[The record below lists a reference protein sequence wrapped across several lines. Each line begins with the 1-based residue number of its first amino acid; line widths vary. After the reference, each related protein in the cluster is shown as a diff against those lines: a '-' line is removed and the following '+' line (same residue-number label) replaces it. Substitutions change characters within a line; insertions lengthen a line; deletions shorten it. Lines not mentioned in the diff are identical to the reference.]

1 MADLTQGGLLQP
13 TITTEQSQNTVPDF
27 YSNYLQDIANL
38 GRNAVQQ
45 GGVAG
50 FSPLQQQAFNMA
62 PQVSFAG
69 ASSMGTG
76 QNLLT
81 QAGQTG
87 APELA
92 QAYMNPYQSYMSDEM
107 ARLAGRNVQ
116 ENVLPGLDAAAI
128 STGNYGSSRAQN
140 MRGQTLRDISTDLF
154 GKQMSTLGTG
164 YQQAI
169 TNAQN
174 DLNRATQA
182 GSSLGNLGA
191 QQNALGTSALS
202 QLGNLGKVQQTQAQT
217 ELDYPMA
224 QAAKYGQLLSAQQIP
239 TGQVR
244 QTINPGTSGQFES
257 SPLSNITS
265 LTALLAALSNPNAT
279 GADIAAAVPG
289 ATAPTTGQS
298 TSLAGKAHGGSIHYA
313 DGGEVDDEMLEDD
326 PYGINFGS
334 EESPD
339 NYEMGDDEYS
349 ESPDDDYSLPE
360 GYSMDEYGN
369 LIAPNGEIIEMA

>member
-289 ATAPTTGQS
+289 ATAPTTGQT
-298 TSLAGKAHGGSIHYA
+298 TSLAGKADGGSIHFGE
-313 DGGEVDDEMLEDD
+313 GGGADDEAGEMYASGADD
-326 PYGINFGS
+326 T
-334 EESPD
+334 
-339 NYEMGDDEYS
+339 
-349 ESPDDDYSLPE
+349 DDYSLPE

>member
-13 TITTEQSQNTVPDF
+13 TITTEQTQNTVPDF

-92 QAYMNPYQSYMSDEM
+92 QAYMNPYQDYMTDEM

-174 DLNRATQA
+174 DLTRATNA

-191 QQNALGTSALS
+191 QQNQLGTSALS

-224 QAAKYGQLLSAQQIP
+224 QASKYGQLLSAQQVP
-239 TGQVR
+239 TGAVR
-244 QTINPGTSGQFES
+244 QTISPGASGQFES

-265 LTALLAALSNPNAT
+265 LTALLAALNNPDAT
-279 GADIAAAVPG
+279 GESIAKSVPQASIPNIAG
-289 ATAPTTGQS
+289 
-298 TSLAGKAHGGSIHYA
+298 GKAEGGSIHFD
-313 DGGEVDDEMLEDD
+313 DGGEVDDEMLDDD
-326 PYGINFGS
+326 PYGINFGP
-334 EESPD
+334 EEGPD
-339 NYEMGDDEYS
+339 NYEMGDDKYS